1 MADVKAGALSVRF
14 DTGDWPQV
22 RFSFFVRGSYK
33 DSLVCSDGFRN
44 LQMTLQR
51 VRQFLI
57 KKLHVPNYLLNSII
71 TGINSQLRAIRKI
84 KLRSTKHQLAL
95 ATTE

>member
-1 MADVKAGALSVRF
+1 MANVKAGALSVTIN
-14 DTGDWPQV
+14 TGKWPQV
-22 RFSFFVRGSYK
+22 EFSFYERGSFK

-57 KKLHVPNYLLNSII
+57 KKLHVPNYILNSLIG
-71 TGINSQLRAIRKI
+71 GINSQLRATRKI
-84 KLRSTKHQLAL
+84 QLRSKKHQPAP
-95 ATTE
+95 TTT